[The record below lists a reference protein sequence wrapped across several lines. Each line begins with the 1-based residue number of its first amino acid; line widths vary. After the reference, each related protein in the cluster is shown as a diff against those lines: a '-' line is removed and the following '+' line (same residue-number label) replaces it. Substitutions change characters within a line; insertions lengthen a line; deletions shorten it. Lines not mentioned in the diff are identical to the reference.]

1 MCNFLGTYEIGIHV
15 QYIYEKYNNVLVKII
30 FAFFITCYNNFT
42 HMTSKS
48 PHPLLGRT

>member
-15 QYIYEKYNNVLVKII
+15 QYICEKYDNVLVKII

-48 PHPLLGRT
+48 PHLLLGIT